1 MKADDVTLRDIFEGP
16 YQYLIPVFQRY
27 YSWEKDNWEQ
37 LWEDVLDLYESGGHQ
52 ETHFLGSLV
61 FVPENSPASVPVHQ
75 VIDGQQR
82 IITLS
87 LLLCALRDVADER
100 GKSVADEIHDTY
112 IVRPHQDDDK
122 YYRVF
127 PRLQDRSD
135 YQAIVNQSP
144 DEAGG
149 QIASGYQYFVDQVQ
163 SNIAEDDKG
172 IRNMFGLLRGQIDFV
187 QINLDNGENPY
198 QIFSSLNS
206 TGVDLNEGDL
216 IRNFVFMQ
224 VDLDKQ
230 ERFDE
235 RYWSNLE
242 DLFLDERNELQDG
255 VFASFFR
262 HFLLKEGEYV
272 RKDST
277 FYTFA
282 ERYSGDLDPKSLTKT
297 LIRYARYYNII
308 RGKQPHSSARIT
320 RALKKLNDLRSSTSY
335 PLILKVMALH
345 DEGVIDERAVEDIV
359 ESVSSFI
366 VRRFICG
373 ESSRTY
379 FRWFP
384 AACRSIEDGP
394 VSEVKAFLKSKGFPD
409 DGRFVENFLTYDLAK
424 SKYDKSILEA
434 LERSHDHKEAAD
446 LSQVQVE
453 HVMPQTLSEAWKQD
467 LGEDAEQ
474 IYARW
479 LHTPGNLTLSAY
491 NAEMRNNPFEIK
503 REEYE
508 RSNVVL
514 NRKLS
519 DYEEWGEEQIQERG
533 RKLAQRAIKIWP
545 PPPSE

>member
-27 YSWEKDNWEQ
+27 YSWEEENWEQ
-37 LWEDVLDLYESGGHQ
+37 LWEDVLDLYESGGLQ

-61 FVPENSPASVPVHQ
+61 FVPENNPASVPVHQ

-87 LLLCALRDVADER
+87 LLLCALRDVADEC
-100 GKSVADEIHDTY
+100 GDSVADEIHDTY
-112 IVRPHQDDDK
+112 IVRPHQDGDK

-127 PRLQDRSD
+127 PRLQDRLD
-135 YQAIVNQSP
+135 YQAVVKRAP

-149 QIASGYQYFVDQVQ
+149 QIGSGYRYFFDQVQ
-163 SNIAEDDKG
+163 SDIAGDDGG
-172 IRNMFGLLRGQIDFV
+172 IRDMFGLLRGQIDFV

-216 IRNFVFMQ
+216 IRNFVFMH

-235 RYWSNLE
+235 RCWSNLE
-242 DLFLDERNELQDG
+242 SLFLNEKDELNDG
-255 VFASFFR
+255 VFADFFR

-277 FYTFA
+277 FQAFE
-282 ERYSGDLDPKSLTKT
+282 ERYSGNLEPKPLTQT

-308 RGKQPHSSARIT
+308 RGEQPHSSSTIT
-320 RALKKLNDLRSSTSY
+320 RALKKLNDLRSSTTY

-345 DEGVIDERAVEDIV
+345 DEGVIDESTVVDVIER
-359 ESVSSFI
+359 VSSFI
-366 VRRFICG
+366 VRRFICD
-373 ESSRTY
+373 ESSRAY
-379 FRWFP
+379 VRWFP
-384 AACRSIEDGP
+384 SACRSIDDDP
-394 VSEVKAFLKSKGFPD
+394 VSEVTTFLKKKGFPSD
-409 DGRFVENFLTYDLAK
+409 NRFIEKFVSYDLAPSNY
-424 SKYDKSILEA
+424 SKNVLEA
-434 LERSHDHKEAAD
+434 LERSHEHKEAAD

-453 HVMPQTLSEAWKQD
+453 HIMPQTLSDVWKTD
-467 LGEDAEQ
+467 LGEDAER
-474 IYARW
+474 IYGKW

-503 REEYE
+503 KEEYE
-508 RSNVVL
+508 LSNVVL
-514 NRKLS
+514 NRKLAG
-519 DYEEWGEEQIQERG
+519 YEEWGESQIQERG
-533 RKLAQRAIKIWP
+533 RKLAQRATEIWP
-545 PPPSE
+545 GPPFE